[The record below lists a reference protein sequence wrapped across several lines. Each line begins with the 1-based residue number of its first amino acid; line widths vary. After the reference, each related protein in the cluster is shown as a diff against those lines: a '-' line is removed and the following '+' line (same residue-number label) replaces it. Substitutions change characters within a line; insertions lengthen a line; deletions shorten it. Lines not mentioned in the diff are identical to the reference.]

1 MIKRL
6 KRPMAMGSL
15 IIMLF
20 LALTASMCDDNDDNT
35 NTSDVSNS
43 LKAGT
48 WTITYYFDQVD
59 ETSDFAGYEFTFNDD
74 GTAVAILGAT
84 STNGT
89 WSVENS
95 SSGER
100 KLNLDFGTSSPL
112 DELEEDWKILES
124 NSNRIKL
131 ENVSGGSGLT
141 SSLTFE
147 RK

>member
-15 IIMLF
+15 IITLF
-20 LALTASMCDDNDDNT
+20 LALTASMCDDDDDSSGA
-35 NTSDVSNS
+35 SDVSNS
-43 LKAGT
+43 LKVGT
-48 WTITYYFDQVD
+48 WVITYYFDQVD

-74 GTAVAILGAT
+74 GTAVATVGAT

-147 RK
+147 RD